1 MSIYATLFNIQIED
15 EDHGGAFEDAWFE
28 VWGQGVPNHI
38 NEENGYAGPAW
49 DEWLPA
55 FVHKPDCKRSEY
67 VYYDK
72 PAEDAGVDWIRQIT
86 DPDDP
91 KAKRRVEHSCDCGM
105 RAVFICDDLT
115 KKATE
120 RNGQEY
126 VNPVLVLT
134 GAEYDAL
141 SFPDLLERIE
151 ESVAER
157 RGKPLCL
164 EPWCTQPSIHTTVR
178 RKEITEA
185 WCEEHDTAKLWRGQ
199 RKRRRLAGAS

>member
-1 MSIYATLFNIQIED
+1 VSIYATLFNIQVKD
-15 EDHGGAFEDAWFE
+15 EDHGGSWEDAWIE

-38 NEENGYAGPAW
+38 NEENGYGGPAW

-67 VYYDK
+67 VYFIK
-72 PAEDAGVDWIRQIT
+72 PDPEHAMFSQPCECDDPEARRRTQIT
-86 DPDDP
+86 
-91 KAKRRVEHSCDCGM
+91 CDCGM

-151 ESVAER
+151 SSVAER
-157 RGKPLCL
+157 RDRP
-164 EPWCTQPSIHTTVR
+164 
-178 RKEITEA
+178 A
-185 WCEEHDTAKLWRGQ
+185 WW
-199 RKRRRLAGAS
+199 RRR